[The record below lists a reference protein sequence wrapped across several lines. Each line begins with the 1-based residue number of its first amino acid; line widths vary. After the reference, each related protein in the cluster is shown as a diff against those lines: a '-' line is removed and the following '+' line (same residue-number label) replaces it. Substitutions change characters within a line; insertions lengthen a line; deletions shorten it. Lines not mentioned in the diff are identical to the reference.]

1 MSAVKV
7 SVCIPTY
14 NGAEFVAKA
23 IESVLAQTFADF
35 ELLVV
40 DDSSDDTT
48 MDIVRSFTDPRMRIS
63 RNEQRLGI
71 PRNWNRC
78 LSLARG
84 EYVCL
89 FHQDDVMLPENLE
102 RKIEVLASDV
112 AISFV
117 HSAAEVLVEDS
128 AQTALDNWIEDTDH
142 DFITD
147 GVTYFRKLFFRG
159 NLVCAPTVV
168 ARCQRLLDLGGFDEQ
183 LGYTPDY
190 EMWMKAC
197 VEGRVAFLSQPLVL
211 YRWHSKNASHAYRF
225 ERGAEEHA
233 IASRKA
239 LQHYI
244 ERSGRQEEEEILK
257 EAAVAITKLRRW
269 ATILERGKAW
279 LEEQKTNWQRI
290 AEEREKTTQE
300 QKAWI
305 GELERGKAWLEGQR
319 ANWQRLAEEREQL
332 AEERERIIQ
341 EQKNWLEELGK
352 GKAWLEEQWVNWKR
366 TAEERDQVVQDQ
378 ERVMQDQERVIQE
391 WQGSLWGRISLRLG
405 ILRHPGGIRR
415 KRSEE
420 KSE

>member
-35 ELLVV
+35 ELLVI

-48 MDIVRSFTDPRMRIS
+48 VNIVRSFTDPRMRICQ
-63 RNEQRLGI
+63 NEKRLGI
-71 PRNWNRC
+71 PGNWNRC
-78 LSLARG
+78 LSSAQG
-84 EYVCL
+84 EYICL
-89 FHQDDVMLPENLE
+89 FHQDDMMLPENLE
-102 RKIEVLASDV
+102 RKVQVLASD
-112 AISFV
+112 ATIGFV
-117 HSAAEVLVEDS
+117 HSAARMLLEDS
-128 AQTALDNWIEDTDH
+128 APTALENWIEDTDH

-168 ARCQRLLDLGGFDEQ
+168 ARRRYLLDLEGFDEE
-183 LGYTPDY
+183 LGFSCDY
-190 EMWMKAC
+190 EMWMKLC

-211 YRWHSKNASHAYRF
+211 YRWHEKNASHIYRF
-225 ERGAEEHA
+225 ERGVEEHA
-233 IASRKA
+233 TASRKA

-244 ERSGRQEEEEILK
+244 ERSGRQEEGEILK
-257 EAAVAITKLRRW
+257 EAAAAIARLRRW
-269 ATILERGKAW
+269 AAALERGKVW

-305 GELERGKAWLEGQR
+305 GELERGKAWLEEQR
-319 ANWQRLAEEREQL
+319 ANWQRL

-341 EQKNWLEELGK
+341 EQKNWLEELEK

-366 TAEERDQVVQDQ
+366 TVEERDQVVQDQ

-405 ILRHPGGIRR
+405 VLRHPGEIRR